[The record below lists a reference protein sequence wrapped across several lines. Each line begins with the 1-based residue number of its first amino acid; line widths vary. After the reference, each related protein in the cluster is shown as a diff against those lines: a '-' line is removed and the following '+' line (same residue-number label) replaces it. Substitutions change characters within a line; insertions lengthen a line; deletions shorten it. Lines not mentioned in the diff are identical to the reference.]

1 MSAAS
6 RPSAIDQRQLDMIA
20 FYPRRNKMIPYP
32 NINPDLFSIGP
43 VHVRWYGV
51 MYVLGFI
58 AAYFLIQKQE
68 RSKQIGLVGTT
79 AQDLIFYLAIGL
91 IVGGRLGYILFY
103 EYNDFMPYIKNPL
116 EIIATWHG
124 GMSFHGGLI
133 GAVLAGWIFSRRKG
147 IPFPALADS
156 AIVTC
161 PIGLGLGRLGNFING
176 ELLGRPT
183 DVPWAMIFPA
193 GGPIPRHPS
202 QLYESLA
209 EGLLLFVI
217 MWNLRKKPFKD
228 GMMVAFFLLFYG
240 MIRFIIEFFREP
252 DPQLGFLLGYFTMG
266 QILCT
271 AMIVAAVILMLY
283 LNRKTAVRAA

>member
-1 MSAAS
+1 
-6 RPSAIDQRQLDMIA
+6 MIA
-20 FYPRRNKMIPYP
+20 FYPRRNQMIPYP

-43 VHVRWYGV
+43 VRVRWYGV
-51 MYVLGFI
+51 MYVMGFI

-91 IVGGRLGYILFY
+91 IVGGRLGYIFFY
-103 EYNDFMPYIKNPL
+103 EYNDYMQYIKNPL

-176 ELLGRPT
+176 ELVGRPT

-193 GGPIPRHPS
+193 GGPIPRHPT
-202 QLYESLA
+202 QLYESLG

-217 MWNLRKKPFKD
+217 LWYLRKKPFKD

-240 MIRFIIEFFREP
+240 IIRFIIEFFRSP
-252 DPQLGFLLGYFTMG
+252 DPQVGFLLGYFTMG
-266 QILCT
+266 QILCS
-271 AMIVAAVILMLY
+271 AMIVAAVLLVLY

>member
-1 MSAAS
+1 
-6 RPSAIDQRQLDMIA
+6 
-20 FYPRRNKMIPYP
+20 MIPYP

-43 VHVRWYGV
+43 VRVRWYGV
-51 MYVLGFI
+51 MYVLGFV
-58 AAYFLIQKQE
+58 ASYFLIQKQE

-91 IVGGRLGYILFY
+91 IAGGRLGYILFY
-103 EYNDFMPYIKNPL
+103 EYNDFMTYIKNPL

-133 GAVLAGWIFSRRKG
+133 GCILAGWIFARRKK
-147 IPFPALADS
+147 IPFAALADS

-176 ELLGRPT
+176 ELLGRPS
-183 DVPWAMIFPA
+183 DLPWAMIFPA
-193 GGPIPRHPS
+193 GGLVPRHPT

-209 EGLLLFVI
+209 EGLLLFTI
-217 MWNLRKKPFKD
+217 MWSLRKKPFKD

-240 MIRFIIEFFREP
+240 VIRFIIEFFKEP
-252 DPQLGFLLGYFTMG
+252 DPQIGFLLSYFTMG
-266 QILCT
+266 QILCI
-271 AMIVAAVILMLY
+271 AMMAAAIVLMLY
-283 LNRKTAVRAA
+283 LHRHAVVQTAQ

>member
-1 MSAAS
+1 
-6 RPSAIDQRQLDMIA
+6 
-20 FYPRRNKMIPYP
+20 MIPYP

-133 GAVLAGWIFSRRKG
+133 GGVLAGWIFSRRKG

-193 GGPIPRHPS
+193 GGPIPRHPT

-217 MWNLRKKPFKD
+217 MWYLRKKPFKD

-240 MIRFIIEFFREP
+240 IIRFIIEFFKEP

-266 QILCT
+266 QILCM
-271 AMIVAAVILMLY
+271 AMIVAAVFLMLY
-283 LNRKTAVRAA
+283 LNRKTAARAA

>member
-1 MSAAS
+1 
-6 RPSAIDQRQLDMIA
+6 
-20 FYPRRNKMIPYP
+20 MIPYP

-79 AQDLIFYLAIGL
+79 AQDLIFYMAIGV
-91 IVGGRLGYILFY
+91 IVGGRLGYIFFY
-103 EYNDFMPYIKNPL
+103 EYNDYMQYIKNPL

-133 GAVLAGWIFSRRKG
+133 GAILAAWIFSRRKG
-147 IPFPALADS
+147 VPFPAVADS
-156 AIVTC
+156 AVVTC

-176 ELLGRPT
+176 ELVGRPT

-193 GGPIPRHPS
+193 GGPIPRHPT
-202 QLYESLA
+202 QLYESLG
-209 EGLLLFVI
+209 EGLLLFAI
-217 MWNLRKKPFKD
+217 LWYLRKKPFKD

-240 MIRFIIEFFREP
+240 IIRFIIEFFRSP
-252 DPQLGFLLGYFTMG
+252 DPQVGFLLGYFTMG
-266 QILCT
+266 QILCS
-271 AMIVAAVILMLY
+271 AMIVVAVLLMLY
-283 LNRKTAVRAA
+283 LNRKTAARAA

>member
-1 MSAAS
+1 
-6 RPSAIDQRQLDMIA
+6 MIA
-20 FYPRRNKMIPYP
+20 FYLRRNKMIPYP

-91 IVGGRLGYILFY
+91 IVGGRLGYLLFY

-133 GAVLAGWIFSRRKG
+133 GAVLAGWIFARRKG

-252 DPQLGFLLGYFTMG
+252 DTQLGFLLGYFTMG

-271 AMIVAAVILMLY
+271 AMMVAAVVLMLY

>member
-1 MSAAS
+1 
-6 RPSAIDQRQLDMIA
+6 
-20 FYPRRNKMIPYP
+20 MIPYP

-43 VHVRWYGV
+43 VRVRWYGV

-58 AAYFLIQKQE
+58 AAYFLIQRQQ

-91 IVGGRLGYILFY
+91 IVGGRL
-103 EYNDFMPYIKNPL
+103 MPYIKNPL

-133 GAVLAGWIFSRRKG
+133 GSILAAWIFAWRRR
-147 IPFPALADS
+147 IPFPAIVDS
-156 AIVTC
+156 AAVTC

-176 ELLGRPT
+176 ELLGRPA

-193 GGPIPRHPS
+193 APAWAGGPVPRHPT
-202 QLYESLA
+202 QLYEALA
-209 EGLLLFVI
+209 EGLLLFII
-217 MWNLRKKPFKD
+217 MWSLRKKQFKD

-240 MIRFIIEFFREP
+240 ILRFIIEFFKEP
-252 DPQLGFLLGYFTMG
+252 DPPPMGYLFTYFTMG
-266 QILCT
+266 QVLCI
-271 AMIVAAVILMLY
+271 AMVLVSIVLMLY
-283 LNRKTAVRAA
+283 LNRNTAARTA

>member
-1 MSAAS
+1 
-6 RPSAIDQRQLDMIA
+6 MIA
-20 FYPRRNKMIPYP
+20 FYLRRNQMIPYP

-58 AAYFLIQKQE
+58 AAYFLIQKQQ

-133 GAVLAGWIFSRRKG
+133 GCVLAGWIFSRRKG

-193 GGPIPRHPS
+193 GGPIPRHPT

-240 MIRFIIEFFREP
+240 IIRFTIEFFKEP

-266 QILCT
+266 QILCM
-271 AMIVAAVILMLY
+271 AMIVAAVFLMLF
-283 LNRKTAVRAA
+283 LNRKTAARAA